1 MNGDTT
7 HAPATAPT
15 PTTTIPTPPTS
26 SALPDSAENLRLMM
40 EGRVFDRFVMTAPP
54 IEAGLPP
61 TIAQESVF
69 LWYEPSMKLGT
80 FYWCEPGRRD
90 KVDEQ
95 AIPLQSISDIFLGR
109 QTPELKSPLA
119 AAGAADQ
126 CFSITSKRTALH
138 LRGESAAVRTA
149 FLAGIRH
156 VWTKPTMVTQQTP
169 NIQQMT
175 QGGNFIAVMRPPS
188 AAADGTATPPP
199 PVLRDV
205 FVWYEREDSKLGTLH
220 WCDVGSRV
228 KVPGQSLQLHR
239 ISDVYLGKQAAEM
252 KGPEV
257 ATYPSH
263 NCFSA
268 IAKDKAVHLIAPS
281 EAVRTTWLAGI
292 RDVFANV
299 GKKASDQKDSKE
311 RKSLE
316 RGGTRS
322 SFSAAQ
328 PAAAAAVPAPAAAAR
343 PATPAAAP
351 IAALNPP
358 LAVIVPSDPS
368 PDLSSFTPRPDP
380 PTAAPIA
387 PADRPSPLE
396 VVGSSLL
403 SPTTSAAI
411 SSLHKDEAVVKS
423 KTSLLEH
430 GHHFTSFVGLNPTA
444 VQRVFVWYD
453 SKEGK
458 LGTLYWNDSAEGLK
472 NRQPDCSI
480 PFHRITDVFMGKQ
493 SAELKSPEAA
503 TYESNHCFS
512 VVGKERSLQ
521 LAAESASVR
530 LDFLSNIKQIFL
542 TSGRR
547 VDEERA
553 KLEKR
558 NLAQAEGANMNLP
571 ALTSEYLERGA
582 QFTSY
587 EDDDVVLD
595 VLVWYANHGSE
606 LGYIYWSETGEKV
619 ERESHRLAVPFIS
632 DIYMGKQTPQLE
644 GYTAADAPDNCCFSL
659 VSSDRSLHLKA
670 LTHSQRT
677 DFLSALRDLFVLAGK
692 RTQQE
697 AQELMIQQALLNNP
711 KRALLMKGSRF
722 VGMFGKQPTE
732 RMEVLVWYAPEDG
745 KSGTL
750 YWSADGQREKSAER
764 SIPLHRVSDV
774 FMGKQTAELKSDVA
788 RDIQTNRCFSVLT
801 KDRGLHLAALDEQQR
816 GDWLSAIK
824 SVFIESGKRV
834 DDEKERAKAKKEAE
848 AAARLAAAQQST
860 IGPNQQAMDKEAA
873 INNAYS
879 QQGAVVPMD
888 ALLEG
893 RDYLAI
899 FPSSLASGPLHYWS
913 RPIHVFVQSG
923 GGDSVG
929 VLYWCERGGKET
941 ADEQSI
947 PLSRVSDVFIGKH
960 TDEFRSNEGGRYD
973 SKQCVSVV
981 SKLLPH
987 RSLHLVAK
995 DEKGREE
1002 FVTSLRAA
1010 FARSSKPGFNLED
1023 PQSIIAMMVVGEEV
1037 VSYIGSGIIGSSS
1050 PAFVWFVP
1058 KDGKQ
1063 GTVYWN
1069 DEGRKDK
1076 VPGLS
1081 LAINHI
1087 TDVFLG
1093 KKTPELLSVEGIFAN
1108 TDHCLSIMSRKTSL
1122 HMEFKTRQ
1130 LRDAWLIGIKN
1141 AYAQAGRPVKE
1152 SKPGDAPGTRITTI
1166 ISAKKPDAVK
1176 VSPVLLEGRPFV
1188 RYQHVNGSVKKKRI
1202 HLWLVKEDGPLGTL
1216 YWEDMVPAGQKQA
1229 LVKKPDACIPVNKIS
1244 DVYIGKQTPLFQQ
1257 AELSSVPLDCCLS
1270 IASKEITLDL
1280 AAKYPRDRKEWLT
1293 AIHTVFLSSGKKVV
1307 ENEPSV
1313 HKVVLDQPV
1322 WTPFGEGLAERYPRN
1337 DGITTVQL
1345 AWAVGYLNN
1354 DSVHRLVQVET
1365 PLGLARLLPLDRQRA
1380 DGTVR
1385 VQLPWGES
1393 YVSRKDIRPLATTSA
1408 PSSREPS
1415 PRTSVVG
1422 TPATSTPTVGAV
1434 TRPTSAVPSLSSTKP
1449 IPIATI
1455 SPSAPREVKRVYS
1468 KDEANA
1474 VLSRG
1479 TPFTLV
1485 TPSRSLP
1492 IVCWLSLEEG
1502 VLGTLYYNPA
1512 GDGSDRAEHS
1522 IPVHTISDIYLGN
1535 LRFPAYPTTPDRALS
1550 ICGRGEVWDL
1560 VADTIEQRSAWYYA
1574 LHSLISSSGKDVVS
1588 EEKPSPAGLGLTSH
1602 HFHYQKPAEPDYQEA
1617 TAVLKQGGH
1626 FTQHVLDAGLSGGET
1641 RTLAVFVYY
1650 DERDGELGALCT
1662 SATRGEEKEE
1672 KGGRGAVTES
1682 WRLEDIRDL
1691 FLGNR
1696 NFRKQSS
1703 VRVENDH
1710 CMSVVLKD
1718 KQELNLEAANKQQRD
1733 SLFYSLVSVLK
1744 HGPKLDDDYEE
1755 EESVQ
1760 SQSPQQQP
1768 QQPPQQLQQ
1777 VQPVPTATAAA
1788 LATISAQPPPRA
1800 GAVLAPAVL
1809 QPVADSALVRTEQ
1822 PQQLPSSAPV
1832 TPAPTTTT
1840 PAPITPLASS
1850 TPTPTPLSSGSVTP
1864 TPGSNLVAEG
1874 VEMTVWTGDEQHA
1887 SAVRQFVYWDP
1898 PEAKRRLGTL
1908 RWCAPGRRERVE
1920 GQELP
1925 MHHITDVFLGRH
1937 STALKSPEAAAA
1949 SSSSRCFVLSSKA
1962 AVFSAE
1968 CSSDRERDVWLKAFK
1983 RMFTASGKAV
1993 VDQKKRSSTG
2003 SGGSGS
2009 AAANAIVNT
2018 TPSTASSSSGTDS
2031 ARPAR
2036 EEREPIA

>member
-1 MNGDTT
+1 M
-7 HAPATAPT
+7 
-15 PTTTIPTPPTS
+15 I
-26 SALPDSAENLRLMM
+26 

-54 IEAGLPP
+54 AEAGLPP
-61 TIAQESVF
+61 TIAQELIF
-69 LWYEPSMKLGT
+69 LYYEPSVKLGT
-80 FYWCEPGRRD
+80 FYWCEPGKRE
-90 KVDEQ
+90 KLDEQ
-95 AIPLQSISDIFLGR
+95 AIPLSSISDIFLGR

-119 AAGAADQ
+119 AAGAADL
-126 CFSITSKRTALH
+126 CFSITSKRQALH

-169 NIQQMT
+169 NIQAMT
-175 QGGNFIAVMRPPS
+175 QGGNFIAVARPPAVDG
-188 AAADGTATPPP
+188 AATALLA
-199 PVLRDV
+199 PVLKDV
-205 FVWYEREDSKLGTLH
+205 FVWYEREDGKLGTLY
-220 WCDVGSRV
+220 WCDLGSRT
-228 KVPGQSLQLHR
+228 KVAGQSLQLHR
-239 ISDVYLGKQAAEM
+239 ISDVYLGKQAVEM

-257 ATYPSH
+257 ASYPSP

-299 GKKASDQKDSKE
+299 GKKASDQRDSKD

-316 RGGTRS
+316 RARQS
-322 SFSAAQ
+322 LPPAQ
-328 PAAAAAVPAPAAAAR
+328 PAAAVLPTAVAPAPAPVPAPAPAAA
-343 PATPAAAP
+343 PAKPA
-351 IAALNPP
+351 
-358 LAVIVPSDPS
+358 LAVVVPAEPS
-368 PDLSSFTPRPDP
+368 ADLASFTPRPDP
-380 PTAAPIA
+380 TTAAAVA
-387 PADRPSPLE
+387 PADRPSPLD
-396 VVGSSLL
+396 VDGSSLL
-403 SPTTSAAI
+403 SPTTAAAVA
-411 SSLHKDEAVVKS
+411 SLRKDEPVVKT

-430 GHHFTSFVGLNPTA
+430 GHQFTAFVGLNPTQ
-444 VQRVFVWYD
+444 VQRVYVWYD
-453 SKEGK
+453 SKDGK
-458 LGTLYWNDSAEGLK
+458 LGTLYWNDSVDGLK
-472 NRQPDCSI
+472 TKVPDCSI

-493 SAELKSPEAA
+493 SLELKSPEAA
-503 TYESNHCFS
+503 SYESNHCFS

-521 LAAESASVR
+521 LAAESAAVR

-558 NLAQAEGANMNLP
+558 NLAQAEGASLNLP
-571 ALTSEYLERGA
+571 PLTSEYLERGA
-582 QFTSY
+582 RFTSY

-595 VLVWYANHGSE
+595 VLLWYANNGNE
-606 LGYIYWSETGEKV
+606 LGYLYWSENGQKE
-619 ERESHRLAVPFIS
+619 ERESQRVAVPFIS

-644 GYTAADAPDNCCFSL
+644 AYTAADAPDNCCFSL

-670 LTHSQRT
+670 LTHHQRT

-697 AQELMIQQALLNNP
+697 AQELVIQQALLNNP

-722 VGMFGKQPTE
+722 IGLFGKNPTE
-732 RMEVLVWYAPEDG
+732 RKEVLVWYAAEDG

-750 YWSADGQREKSAER
+750 YWSADGEREKSLER

-788 RDIQTNRCFSVLT
+788 KDIATNRCFSVLT
-801 KDRGLHLAALDEQQR
+801 KDRGLHLAAVDEQQR

-860 IGPNQQAMDKEAA
+860 VIPNQQAMEKEAA
-873 INNAYS
+873 INNAYA

-899 FPSSLASGPLHYWS
+899 FPSSLASGPLAYWS

-923 GGDSVG
+923 AGDSVG
-929 VLYWCERGGKET
+929 VLYWCEREAKET
-941 ADEQSI
+941 VDEQSI
-947 PLSRVSDVFIGKH
+947 PLSKVSDVFIGKH
-960 TDEFRSNEGGRYD
+960 TDEFRSSEGGRYD
-973 SKQCVSVV
+973 LKQCVSVV

-995 DEKGREE
+995 DERGREE

-1023 PQSIIAMMVVGEEV
+1023 PASISAMMQVGEEV
-1037 VSYIGSGIIGSSS
+1037 TSYIGSGIIGSSN
-1050 PAFVWFVP
+1050 PAYVWFVP

-1069 DEGRKDK
+1069 DEGRKEK
-1076 VPGLS
+1076 VPGCS

-1108 TDHCLSIMSRKTSL
+1108 SDHCLSIMSRKTSL
-1122 HMEFKTRQ
+1122 HMEFKTQQ

-1141 AYAQAGRPVKE
+1141 AYAAAGRPVKE
-1152 SKPGDAPGTRITTI
+1152 SKPGEAPGTRITTI
-1166 ISAKKPDAVK
+1166 ISSAKKPEAVK
-1176 VSPVLLEGRPFV
+1176 VSPVLIEGRPFV
-1188 RYQHVNGSVKKKRI
+1188 RYQHLNGAVKKKRI
-1202 HLWLVKEDGPLGTL
+1202 HLWLVKADSALGTL
-1216 YWEDMVPAGQKQA
+1216 YWEDMVPAGQKQPLA
-1229 LVKKPDACIPVNKIS
+1229 KKPDACIPVDKIS

-1257 AELSSVPLDCCLS
+1257 PELSSVPVDCCLS

-1293 AIHTVFLSSGKKVV
+1293 AIHTVFLSSGRKVV

-1337 DGITTVQL
+1337 DGITAVQL
-1345 AWAVGYLNN
+1345 AWAIAYLNHE
-1354 DSVHRLVQVET
+1354 SVHRLVQVET
-1365 PLGLARLLPLDRQRA
+1365 PLGLARLLPLDRQRS

-1393 YVSRKDIRPLATTSA
+1393 YVNKKDIKPLATTSA

-1415 PRTSVVG
+1415 PRTSVVA
-1422 TPATSTPTVGAV
+1422 TPATSTPTVGAI
-1434 TRPTSAVPSLSSTKP
+1434 TRPTSAVPSLTSTKP
-1449 IPIATI
+1449 IPITSA
-1455 SPSAPREVKRVYS
+1455 SPSALREVKKTYS
-1468 KDEANA
+1468 KDEASA

-1479 TPFTLV
+1479 TPFTLS

-1492 IVCWLSLEEG
+1492 IVCWLNAQEG

-1512 GDGSDRAEHS
+1512 GDGSDKAEHS
-1522 IPVHTISDIYLGN
+1522 IPVHTITDTYLGN
-1535 LRFPAYPTTPDRALS
+1535 LRFPASSQPPDRSLS

-1560 VADTIEQRSAWYYA
+1560 VAESPEQRNAWYYA

-1588 EEKPSPAGLGLTSH
+1588 EEKPSPSGGGLTSH
-1602 HFHYQKPAEPDYQEA
+1602 HFHYAKPAEPDYQEA
-1617 TAVLKQGGH
+1617 TAVLKAGGH
-1626 FTQHVLDAGLSGGET
+1626 FVQHVLDPVLSGGET
-1641 RTLAVFVYY
+1641 RTLPVFVWY
-1650 DERDGELGALCT
+1650 DEREGELGALCT
-1662 SATRGEEKEE
+1662 TSTRAEEKEE
-1672 KGGRGAVTES
+1672 KGQRGQVAES

-1696 NFRKQSS
+1696 NFRKNPS

-1710 CMSVVLKD
+1710 CLSVVLKD
-1718 KQELNLEAANKQQRD
+1718 KQELNLEAQSKQQRD

-1744 HGPKLDDDYEE
+1744 HGPKLDDEE
-1755 EESVQ
+1755 EEQEMQAQ
-1760 SQSPQQQP
+1760 SMPPATVTPQVMHRP
-1768 QQPPQQLQQ
+1768 
-1777 VQPVPTATAAA
+1777 
-1788 LATISAQPPPRA
+1788 
-1800 GAVLAPAVL
+1800 GEVLAPAVM
-1809 QPVADSALVRTEQ
+1809 QPVPDSALVRTELT
-1822 PQQLPSSAPV
+1822 PTPP
-1832 TPAPTTTT
+1832 TPASITPASVT
-1840 PAPITPLASS
+1840 PAPITPLAPS
-1850 TPTPTPLSSGSVTP
+1850 TPTPVAGSAGNSTP
-1864 TPGSNLVAEG
+1864 TPSSNIVADG
-1874 VEMTVWTGDEQHA
+1874 VEMTVWSGDEQRA
-1887 SAVRQFVYWDP
+1887 TGTRQFVFWDP
-1898 PEAKRRLGTL
+1898 PEVKRRLGTL
-1908 RWCAPGRRERVE
+1908 CWCPPGQRQRVQ

-1937 STALKSPEAAAA
+1937 STALKSPEAASA
-1949 SSSSRCFVLSSKA
+1949 SQSSRCFVLFSKQLT
-1962 AVFSAE
+1962 FSAE
-1968 CSSDRERDVWLKAFK
+1968 CNSDKEREVWLKCFK
-1983 RMFTASGKAV
+1983 RMFQASGKAV

-2003 SGGSGS
+2003 SNATPLTANSSGGSGS
-2009 AAANAIVNT
+2009 GSYAT
-2018 TPSTASSSSGTDS
+2018 TKAHED
-2031 ARPAR
+2031 
-2036 EEREPIA
+2036 REPVG